1 MKKIAQL
8 ILLLAISLIGCSTL
22 NKDQP
27 KEYSYLAAVVQKD
40 AMWGH
45 GEWDKFI
52 TKLSDRHL
60 TELALDWGIFNDKSE
75 GVNVTWHGKQK
86 LLSIGDPAIAINS
99 KGGRHELAYKL
110 RRELISA
117 AYAISPLQ
125 RTVKWHEIVMWVSEK
140 SGVNKPY
147 SKNSYDA
154 ERALINKIFEKSWD
168 KLDTGQR
175 KTVIENSKLSELSAK
190 DKAVIVSGSG
200 AIALATLNTTVALS
214 GFTFY
219 TTMSSV
225 IAATANIFGITLPFV
240 AYTGMSTT
248 VATLSGPVG
257 WTILAAAS
265 TGLAIY
271 ALSPDEAKVT
281 RMVISL
287 HLLKARALEESIQQ
301 K

>member
-1 MKKIAQL
+1 MKKIAHL
-8 ILLLAISLIGCSTL
+8 IALLLTISLIGCSTL

-40 AMWGH
+40 AVWGH
-45 GEWDKFI
+45 GEWDAFI

-60 TELALDWGIFNDKSE
+60 SELALDWGMLDDKSE
-75 GVNVTWHGKQK
+75 GVNVTWNGKQK
-86 LLSIGDPAIAINS
+86 LLSIGDPAVAINGKS
-99 KGGRHELAYKL
+99 GRHEIAYKL

-117 AYAISPLQ
+117 AYTASLLQ
-125 RTVKWHEIVMWVSEK
+125 RTVKWHEIVTWAGKK

-147 SKNSYDA
+147 AKNSFDA
-154 ERALINKIFEKSWD
+154 ERDLINKIFEKSWD
-168 KLDTGQR
+168 KLDPNQR
-175 KTVIENSKLSELSAK
+175 KSVIENSKLSELSTK
-190 DKAVIVSGSG
+190 DKTAIASGSG

-225 IAATANIFGITLPFV
+225 IAATANVLGVTLPFV
-240 AYTGMSTT
+240 VYTSMSTT
-248 VATLSGPVG
+248 VAALTGPVG

-281 RMVISL
+281 RMIISL
-287 HLLKARALEESIQQ
+287 HLLKARALEESMQ
-301 K
+301 